1 MCSSLHTTSVGVMDA
16 TAPPVP
22 RWTLETDCFRR
33 PFRSHGPTLTLSVP
47 EPLFRDVLLSSAK
60 TLRRNS
66 GLHATPAGVED
77 PTAPS
82 HCWDAFQTDCFRR
95 PFRSHGLTLTLLVP
109 EPLFQA
115 VLLSSAKTLRRNSGV
130 HATPVG
136 IEDPTAPPALV
147 FPRTGPLSALPREQ
161 GYIYRTPPA
170 LSIVYAKHFFVTSY
184 M

>member
-1 MCSSLHTTSVGVMDA
+1 MCSSLHTTSVRVMDA

-33 PFRSHGPTLTLSVP
+33 PFRSHGSTLTLSVP

-95 PFRSHGLTLTLLVP
+95 PFRSHGLTLTLVVP
-109 EPLFQA
+109 EPLFQ
-115 VLLSSAKTLRRNSGV
+115 LSRFPQSRLCDV
-130 HATPVG
+130 
-136 IEDPTAPPALV
+136 ALV
-147 FPRTGPLSALPREQ
+147 CTLPLLVLRAQQDPRPLYFRGPDRLPRCR
-161 GYIYRTPPA
+161 GNRAMYIAARGA
-170 LSIVYAKHFFVTSY
+170 CQ
-184 M
+184 